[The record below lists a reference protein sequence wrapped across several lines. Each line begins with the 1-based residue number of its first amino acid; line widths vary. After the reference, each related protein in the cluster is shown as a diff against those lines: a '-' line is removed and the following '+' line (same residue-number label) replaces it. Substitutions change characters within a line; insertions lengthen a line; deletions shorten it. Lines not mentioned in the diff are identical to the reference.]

1 MISTTQYGFL
11 KPEDTDSADLRVFV
25 GQNMDKIETT
35 LIDLPNN
42 LPNATFVQKGLV
54 KVGNG
59 LNTNVDGY
67 IFAKL
72 GKGLEFDVGF
82 NISAKVASATQA
94 GIVQIGNGLGMS
106 GDYIVFKNGDGLQLN
121 QTTYTIDV
129 DSTVIRQSTVTGTG
143 LVSRLW
149 SGTQTQYDGIVTKDS
164 NTIYYIVG

>member
-25 GQNMDKIETT
+25 GQNMDKIETS
-35 LIDLPNN
+35 LINLPNS
-42 LPNATFVQKGLV
+42 LPNATFTQKGLV
-54 KVGNG
+54 KIGNG

-106 GDYIVFKNGDGLQLN
+106 GDYIVFKDGDGLYLN

-129 DSTVIRQSTVTGTG
+129 DSTVIRQSTTGGTG
-143 LVSRLW
+143 LVSSLW
-149 SGTQTQYDGIVTKDS
+149 SGTQAQYDQITKDS